1 MFWRFCIKYLI
12 FGVFF
17 WGFVFSSIET
27 HAQSSVVYQDDFEA
41 GVSGWSNNDT
51 DFAPAVSNFLGRF
64 AVGNT
69 ETSRIFTLPSNTE
82 ELRIEF
88 DLYRF
93 DSWDN
98 FAQFGF
104 DRFEIEI
111 DGVEIFS
118 LAFPNP
124 QDMRSGSVGN
134 VSWSHTPLTGRE
146 ELGFTTG
153 QFWFDQLHRFVL
165 IVENPGAS
173 VELKLRADLSQQEN
187 DESAGY
193 DNFLITAFTDGNGI
207 LAVAENFA
215 AINGDIGG
223 MTPSVL
229 SSDLINGMLLDPAD
243 VVITNTSSSDPDV
256 TLDVSTGLI
265 TVAPNTPFGTFIVD
279 YEICDIV
286 DLTNCSTV
294 TETIEVFTSL
304 GSPSNCPAGTT
315 QVSGSFHVVS
325 ASGGNNPNRAIGPP
339 IAEGTVVDPNND
351 VAVTFFPT
359 ITLDLT
365 GDPEILIPEG
375 EIINLALSSFFGNNA
390 RAEILM
396 SVDDNTYIS
405 LGTTGNGGSVFGAW
419 TSNTLRYDGFTVP
432 VGGARYVQ
440 ISHESGG
447 VISDGV
453 IYNNQCQIM
462 GSAAELNAV
471 KSVSVYDPDGLDLY
485 AVPGNDV
492 IYTFTIQ
499 NTGDG
504 DVDSGSLF
512 LVDAMPSELAFY
524 NGDIDDGGP
533 ENDPVTFQDT
543 SGGVSLDF
551 NTDVGFSNGVTSPS
565 SFSDCSY
572 IPVNGY
578 DEDVSFICF
587 NPQGV
592 MAGNSSLRLSFR
604 SRIL

>member
-1 MFWRFCIKYLI
+1 
-12 FGVFF
+12 
-17 WGFVFSSIET
+17 
-27 HAQSSVVYQDDFEA
+27 
-41 GVSGWSNNDT
+41 
-51 DFAPAVSNFLGRF
+51 
-64 AVGNT
+64 
-69 ETSRIFTLPSNTE
+69 
-82 ELRIEF
+82 
-88 DLYRF
+88 
-93 DSWDN
+93 
-98 FAQFGF
+98 
-104 DRFEIEI
+104 
-111 DGVEIFS
+111 
-118 LAFPNP
+118 
-124 QDMRSGSVGN
+124 
-134 VSWSHTPLTGRE
+134 
-146 ELGFTTG
+146 
-153 QFWFDQLHRFVL
+153 
-165 IVENPGAS
+165 
-173 VELKLRADLSQQEN
+173 
-187 DESAGY
+187 
-193 DNFLITAFTDGNGI
+193 
-207 LAVAENFA
+207 
-215 AINGDIGG
+215 
-223 MTPSVL
+223 
-229 SSDLINGMLLDPAD
+229 
-243 VVITNTSSSDPDV
+243 
-256 TLDVSTGLI
+256 
-265 TVAPNTPFGTFIVD
+265 
-279 YEICDIV
+279 
-286 DLTNCSTV
+286 
-294 TETIEVFTSL
+294 
-304 GSPSNCPAGTT
+304 
-315 QVSGSFHVVS
+315 
-325 ASGGNNPNRAIGPP
+325 
-339 IAEGTVVDPNND
+339 
-351 VAVTFFPT
+351 VTFFPT

-365 GDPEILIPEG
+365 GDPDILIPEG
-375 EIINLALSSFFGNNA
+375 EIINLALSSFFGDNA

-396 SVDDNTYIS
+396 SVDDTTYIS

-432 VGGARYVQ
+432 AGGARYVQ

-453 IYNNQCQIM
+453 IYNNQCQIL